1 VWFTLLAADNHWADL
16 HKLLMDRKEHPEFET
31 EAKKAKYRR
40 FLLRSIR
47 TLSIT
52 ISTNVSKCCLSA
64 FLEKTVLWLQ
74 NGVGFGSN
82 IKSEELHMPMAVYD

>member
-1 VWFTLLAADNHWADL
+1 
-16 HKLLMDRKEHPEFET
+16 MDRKEHPEFET

-82 IKSEELHMPMAVYD
+82 IKSEELHMPMGVYD